1 MDETF
6 NDGKTAGGVSRRGFV
21 RYAAAG
27 TATLGAAVLAGCA
40 AAAHAESGAA
50 SVPAKGADVSTVD
63 PTAALV
69 SRTAAYAKAAVAPL
83 DELQASAKRV
93 LVVVDYQQD
102 FVDGVFGRIEPAVA
116 IEDALYD
123 RIREYQEAGDIVIYT
138 QDTHP
143 ADTYDQTREGTFN
156 PLHCVPGTS
165 GWDIYGRVAELL
177 VPDRAFRILKSTY
190 GSCELPRLV
199 EGLRSQGTLIES
211 LEIAGI
217 STTCR
222 VLHNAILL
230 YNAFP
235 ELPIILDERTTA
247 GYSDEATTA
256 QLDQLEGW
264 GFWIKRA
271 S

>member
-1 MDETF
+1 METKLS
-6 NDGKTAGGVSRRGFV
+6 NDDRTQGVSRRGFV
-21 RYAAAG
+21 QYAAAG
-27 TATLGAAVLAGCA
+27 TAALGAAVLAGCA
-40 AAAHAESGAA
+40 ATARADESTEPAATGVLAA
-50 SVPAKGADVSTVD
+50 TAD
-63 PTAALV
+63 PTSALV
-69 SRTAAYAKAAVAPL
+69 SQTAAYAKASVASL
-83 DELQASAKRV
+83 DELQASTKRV
-93 LVVVDYQQD
+93 LVVVDYQRD
-102 FVDGVFGRIEPAVA
+102 FVDGVFGRIEPALA
-116 IEDALYD
+116 IEDALCD
-123 RIREYQEAGDIVIYT
+123 RVRDYQEAGDIVIYT

-165 GWDIYGRVAELL
+165 GWEIYGKAAELL
-177 VPDRAFRILKSTY
+177 TPDRAFRVLKSTY
-190 GSCELPRLV
+190 GSCELPRLI

-247 GYSDEATTA
+247 GYSDEATVA